1 MYRFREG
8 FYSDVRMEER
18 FTTSIRYRNGVLEES
33 RQSTVKKAF
42 IRVYDGKMWYYAST
56 YRLSAVQD
64 ELDKLY
70 AMATPDENI
79 GESPVVKRLQAN
91 RETVIK
97 FAGKCVRNVKIEK
110 KANNNR
116 KILLISLI

>member
-70 AMATPDENI
+70 AMEI
-79 GESPVVKRLQAN
+79 GRAHV
-91 RETVIK
+91 
-97 FAGKCVRNVKIEK
+97 
-110 KANNNR
+110 
-116 KILLISLI
+116 